1 VELIKGSLIG
11 LFRTSIIKHLTL
23 RLCLSLEGAMPL
35 RYARFLD
42 YATDLGI
49 LEREGG
55 PVAFSTSDTPISL
68 CRSPWSSSMIKIV
81 HNRKCAAEFIAV
93 HKYDQKLNKYVGI
106 SFASDG
112 EYYDFFF

>member
-1 VELIKGSLIG
+1 M
-11 LFRTSIIKHLTL
+11 IKHLTL

-55 PVAFSTSDTPISL
+55 QWRFRHQLLQA
-68 CRSPWSSSMIKIV
+68 
-81 HNRKCAAEFIAV
+81 H
-93 HKYDQKLNKYVGI
+93 
-106 SFASDG
+106 FADRRG
-112 EYYDFFF
+112 TVQ